1 MNDSCVLGCR
11 VKQTKTT
18 QFVEVIDEQTKM
30 SKLLISLDL
39 KARAIVLECKEHAA
53 LELTDDMN
61 IGHEP
66 RS

>member
-1 MNDSCVLGCR
+1 
-11 VKQTKTT
+11 
-18 QFVEVIDEQTKM
+18 M

-53 LELTDDMN
+53 LELAEGMN

-66 RS
+66 KL